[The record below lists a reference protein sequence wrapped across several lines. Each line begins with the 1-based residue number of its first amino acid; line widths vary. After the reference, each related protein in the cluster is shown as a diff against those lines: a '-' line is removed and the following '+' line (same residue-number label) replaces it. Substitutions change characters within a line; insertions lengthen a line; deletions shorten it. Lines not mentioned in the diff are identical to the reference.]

1 MNFYDQVDFYCHKC
15 AIQSGENIFLASAP
29 VDSVSFNVRNL
40 NLGGKISDNVWC
52 LIVRRGDLGDPS
64 WHILFML
71 SLVVLLAGRLRV
83 CRAANRNISSQS
95 THPERTSG
103 QTSSAWLSPAQFR
116 ARPGLTSSSQALS
129 ISHLVLA
136 GPIYNYQNEILTKL
150 RLQVHQFDIQWKYDW
165 CRGEPGEPPYEH
177 TTPHHTTP
185 HHNEKQSNIKAWQA
199 GLGADQ
205 GENAPREERCRN
217 NNVEASRAS
226 WALQMYPER
235 KISRM
240 KVLRDLLGSSS

>member
-29 VDSVSFNVRNL
+29 VDSVSFNIRNL

-165 CRGEPGEPPYEH
+165 CRGESAHHTPHTTHHRAHKHSSTFKYHGRAVLGDWPGRKMHRERLDAEIIMLEPPG
-177 TTPHHTTP
+177 P
-185 HHNEKQSNIKAWQA
+185 
-199 GLGADQ
+199 
-205 GENAPREERCRN
+205 
-217 NNVEASRAS
+217 VE
-226 WALQMYPER
+226 LQMCPER
-235 KISRM
+235 EKYQEWKFYEIYW
-240 KVLRDLLGSSS
+240 DHLLSC